1 MAKVPLPERGQP
13 LDVSYIYQLT
23 NTINELS
30 TQVASATYNYT
41 TIDTVSA
48 GKQSIKT
55 SEARVIGGYVE
66 VANNSTVSAG
76 NEKTFSYDFPSDF
89 KYAPIASATPV
100 NIGNTPAGQN
110 VTVTLKSV
118 TTSRVEGI
126 VRFGASGDLSLVVH
140 LILIGINQY
149 QAFGQNV
156 DVN

>member
-140 LILIGINQY
+140 LILIGIPN
-149 QAFGQNV
+149 
-156 DVN
+156 

>member
-76 NEKTFSYDFPSDF
+76 NEKTCSYDFPSDF

-118 TTSRVEGI
+118 TTSRVEGV

-140 LILIGINQY
+140 LILIGIPN
-149 QAFGQNV
+149 
-156 DVN
+156 

>member
-13 LDVSYIYQLT
+13 LDVTYIYQLADAL
-23 NTINELS
+23 NDVA
-30 TQVASATYNYT
+30 TQVSSATYNYT
-41 TIDTVSA
+41 TVDTVSA

-55 SEARVIGGYVE
+55 SEARVVGGYVE

-89 KYAPIASATPV
+89 KYAPIASATAV

-110 VTVTLKSV
+110 VNVILKSV

-126 VRFGASGDLSLVVH
+126 VRFGAPGDLSLAVH
-140 LILIGINQY
+140 LIIIGIPN
-149 QAFGQNV
+149 
-156 DVN
+156 

>member
-13 LDVSYIYQLT
+13 LDVTYIYQLAD
-23 NTINELS
+23 TINDLS
-30 TQVASATYNYT
+30 TQVSSATYNYT

-55 SEARVIGGYVE
+55 SEARMIGGYVE

-89 KYAPIASATPV
+89 KYQPIATATPV

-110 VTVTLKSV
+110 VSVILKTV
-118 TTSRVEGI
+118 TTSRVEGL
-126 VRFGASGDLSLVVH
+126 VRFGASGDLSLAIN
-140 LILIGINQY
+140 LIILGIPN
-149 QAFGQNV
+149 
-156 DVN
+156 